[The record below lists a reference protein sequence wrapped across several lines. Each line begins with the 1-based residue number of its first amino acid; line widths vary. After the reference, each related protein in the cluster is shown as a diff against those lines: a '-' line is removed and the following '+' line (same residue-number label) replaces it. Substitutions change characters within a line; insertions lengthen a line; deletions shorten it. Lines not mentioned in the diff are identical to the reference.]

1 MGTELDGGGL
11 TLSLKERRATVGS
24 RFTVFS
30 GSILQKRSIGDP
42 V

>member
-11 TLSLKERRATVGS
+11 TLDMKERRATVGDG
-24 RFTVFS
+24 FTVFS
-30 GSILQKRSIGDP
+30 GSILKKRSIGDP